1 MNKEDTS
8 KLDTAHDEL
17 NDLKIHYDM
26 LATLAAAIPAFEST
40 PKMITEEKEI
50 AETETLDLDGALL
63 VYKNLSFRQRKAFH
77 QFTHAGI
84 NLMTQKEEIMSQLLE
99 SSSDFLQ
106 DIILDLRNE
115 HVAQEILTN
124 TDKNIYLI
132 YGALHYQGIFELL
145 QESDSNWQ
153 VIDTSYTQLIQ

>member
-50 AETETLDLDGALL
+50 AEELKEVAL
-63 VYKNLSFRQRKAFH
+63 VIRCS
-77 QFTHAGI
+77 I
-84 NLMTQKEEIMSQLLE
+84 EEIKQLTQTQ
-99 SSSDFLQ
+99 SDL
-106 DIILDLRNE
+106 
-115 HVAQEILTN
+115 
-124 TDKNIYLI
+124 
-132 YGALHYQGIFELL
+132 
-145 QESDSNWQ
+145 
-153 VIDTSYTQLIQ
+153 